1 MATLSR
7 GIPVLASLDSDKS
20 VQFFKERLGF
30 GRLGW
35 KDQNDANVARDQVVI
50 HFCKC
55 DDRIHTENTS
65 CYIDVEG
72 IDALYE
78 EMSSQRVVHP
88 NGPLRDQPWGMREF
102 AIRDLRGNMS
112 KFGQPINA

>member
-7 GIPVLASLDSDKS
+7 GIPVLDSLDSDKS
-20 VQFFKERLGF
+20 VQFFKECLGF

-35 KDQNDANVARDQVVI
+35 KDQNDAIVARDQVVI

-55 DDRIHTENTS
+55 DDRI
-65 CYIDVEG
+65 DVEG

-78 EMSSQRVVHP
+78 EMSSLGVVHP

-102 AIRDLRGNMS
+102 AIRDLHGNVI